1 MPKNILLVDD
11 QTDILELMSD
21 YLEAVNYTVHTASD
35 AEGALRTIDKEEID
49 IILLDVM
56 MPGDNGFTLCK
67 KIRKFS
73 MIPILFLTA
82 RESDNDR
89 IRGLTIGGDDYIS
102 KSSSPAEVVARV
114 NAIYRRQQHH
124 LANKNEKC
132 SKPSCV
138 EIDHLSL
145 EISIL
150 GKKVDMSIIEFKLFS
165 YLYHNVGNVLSY
177 DQILEKVW
185 KDDFYDPQ
193 IIRVYIAKLRE
204 KLAEYDQLFQIK
216 NVRTVGYRMLMVT
229 QDEE

>member
-1 MPKNILLVDD
+1 MSKNVLLVDD
-11 QTDILELMSD
+11 QADILEVMSD
-21 YLEAVNYTVHTASD
+21 YLEAVQYTVHIASD
-35 AEGALRTIDKEEID
+35 AEGALRTLDKEEID

-67 KIRKFS
+67 KIRKSS

-114 NAIYRRQQHH
+114 NAINRRQQHH
-124 LANKNEKC
+124 LASINEKYNK
-132 SKPSCV
+132 SSCV

>member
-1 MPKNILLVDD
+1 MRRFIFLGGLYKGGIVLPKNILLVDD
-11 QTDILELMSD
+11 QADILELMSD
-21 YLEAVNYTVHTASD
+21 YLEAVYYTVHTASD
-35 AEGALRTIDKEEID
+35 AEEALRTLDKEEID

-67 KIRKFS
+67 KIRKSS
-73 MIPILFLTA
+73 MVPILFLTA

-124 LANKNEKC
+124 LASINEKRNK
-132 SKPSCV
+132 SSCV

-150 GKKVDMSIIEFKLFS
+150 GKKSR
-165 YLYHNVGNVLSY
+165 Y
-177 DQILEKVW
+177 
-185 KDDFYDPQ
+185 
-193 IIRVYIAKLRE
+193 
-204 KLAEYDQLFQIK
+204 EY
-216 NVRTVGYRMLMVT
+216 Y
-229 QDEE
+229 